1 MNANED
7 LIIKLK
13 KQILTMK
20 KINKL
25 KEQIEN
31 IRKKKEPK
39 TTQLNIRLTENEIK
53 FIRDEAK
60 KQNLDVTKF
69 ILKSI
74 NQQKLN
80 I

>member
-1 MNANED
+1 MNENEY

-53 FIRDEAK
+53 FIRDESK

-74 NQQKLN
+74 ISNDK

>member
-53 FIRDEAK
+53 FIRDESK

-74 NQQKLN
+74 NQLKET

>member
-53 FIRDEAK
+53 FIRDESK

-74 NQQKLN
+74 ISNDK

>member
-53 FIRDEAK
+53 FIRDESK

-74 NQQKLN
+74 IPNDK

>member
-13 KQILTMK
+13 KQILTM
-20 KINKL
+20 
-25 KEQIEN
+25 
-31 IRKKKEPK
+31 KKKEPK

-53 FIRDEAK
+53 FIRDESK

-74 NQQKLN
+74 IPNDK

>member
-25 KEQIEN
+25 KEQIEI

-53 FIRDEAK
+53 FIRDESK

-74 NQQKLN
+74 ISNDK

>member
-74 NQQKLN
+74 NQLN
-80 I
+80 

>member
-74 NQQKLN
+74 NQRN
-80 I
+80 E